1 MPSGAAI
8 SPGIIPACLSFLT
21 IYNPA
26 LSTNDENLHD
36 LIVYYH
42 SGSSEAQSSRS
53 LGDVPPDTSR
63 DELNERLRQ
72 IGLAQG
78 MIEFAKCFYLA
89 CVGVRVRD

>member
-1 MPSGAAI
+1 MSGAAVNA
-8 SPGIIPACLSFLT
+8 GVVPACLSFLT

-26 LSTNDENLHD
+26 LSTNDGNLHD
-36 LIVYYH
+36 QIVYYH
-42 SGSSEAQSSRS
+42 SGSSEAQRSKS
-53 LGDVPPDTSR
+53 LGDAPPDTSR

-89 CVGVRVRD
+89 CVRIRARD